1 MSENG
6 PEPGPLAG
14 LTHAILLEEA
24 LETALGAC
32 MLLKRWDEGLG
43 YADRLILLRGR
54 RRAPMHAVLVPQ
66 LHKAQALAQ
75 LERQA
80 EAHALL
86 DAVQKAATAD
96 DDSAIVYRAVVM
108 RLNQD
113 LVRGR
118 FTEAG
123 GIHERAL
130 ALAYASGQSA
140 QRVGAI
146 HAELVSALIASLYAR
161 S

>member
-1 MSENG
+1 
-6 PEPGPLAG
+6 
-14 LTHAILLEEA
+14 
-24 LETALGAC
+24 
-32 MLLKRWDEGLG
+32 
-43 YADRLILLRGR
+43 ADRLILLRGR

-75 LERQA
+75 LERQD

-96 DDSAIVYRAVVM
+96 DDSAIVYRAVAM

-113 LVRGR
+113 LVRAR

-130 ALAYASGQSA
+130 ALASGSGQSA

-161 S
+161 SPDSESKHHAPLEEDDARTLWEACTVHLLAAVALLCV